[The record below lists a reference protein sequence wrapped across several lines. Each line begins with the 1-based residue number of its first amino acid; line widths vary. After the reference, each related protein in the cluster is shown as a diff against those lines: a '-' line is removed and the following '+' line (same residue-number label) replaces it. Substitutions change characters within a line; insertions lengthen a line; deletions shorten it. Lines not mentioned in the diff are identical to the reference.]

1 MTPKPRMHS
10 QNSAT
15 PTSQAPSLLKLS
27 ACLLYELLAIIAL
40 SLVFAGLFYAL
51 FGDATHGIKRLLQ
64 QVLLWGL
71 LGAYY
76 VRCWVTSGQTL
87 AMQAW
92 RFRVVAENNAP
103 LSKLGA
109 CMRYL
114 LASLSLAAF
123 GLGFVWAVFD
133 KDRLFLHDRLLKSK
147 IIVV

>member
-1 MTPKPRMHS
+1 MHPE
-10 QNSAT
+10 NSAV

-40 SLVFAGLFYAL
+40 SLVFAGLFYAV

-64 QVLLWGL
+64 QLLLWGL

-76 VRCWVTSGQTL
+76 IRCWMSSGQTL

-92 RFRVVAENNAP
+92 HFRVVTENNVP
-103 LSKLGA
+103 LPKFSA
-109 CMRYL
+109 FVRYL
-114 LASLSLAAF
+114 LASLSLVLF
-123 GLGFVWAVFD
+123 GLGFVWALVD

-147 IIVV
+147 IIVI